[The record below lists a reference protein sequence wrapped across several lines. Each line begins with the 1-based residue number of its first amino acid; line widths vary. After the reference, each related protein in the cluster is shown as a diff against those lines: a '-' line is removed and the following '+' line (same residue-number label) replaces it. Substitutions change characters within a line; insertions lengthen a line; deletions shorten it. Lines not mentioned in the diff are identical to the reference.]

1 MLYPSIPTSYND
13 DIENQTLHA
22 PNLGE
27 HTKEI
32 LLSVGYSI
40 SEIESLESRDII
52 KI

>member
-1 MLYPSIPTSYND
+1 LLYPSIPTSYNS

-27 HTKEI
+27 HTKEM
-32 LLSVGYSI
+32 LLSIGYSI
-40 SEIESLESRDII
+40 SEIESLVFRNII